1 MMTRRAPWYR
11 FQGEMTLLNMLPEKC
26 CTIFFLSSRGKP
38 MSSNKKFAITAFIG
52 TILLLAMF
60 GVKALLYAP
69 IFLVVGLIMLFL
81 APGGKSGGADKS

>member
-1 MMTRRAPWYR
+1 
-11 FQGEMTLLNMLPEKC
+11 
-26 CTIFFLSSRGKP
+26 

-81 APGGKSGGADKS
+81 APGGKSSGADKS